1 MQKIVVVCR
10 PRNRGSQLKTR
21 KTLHLT
27 ATDGGH
33 AVELSGTILAMAARL
48 PHRVADG
55 L

>member
-10 PRNRGSQLKTR
+10 PRNRDSQLKTR
-21 KTLHLT
+21 KTLPSMT
-27 ATDGGH
+27 
-33 AVELSGTILAMAARL
+33 ARL